1 MITSI
6 SNNIGISQ
14 VSFKAYQSANLTVLN
29 ARIALDVTAAAYLA
43 ADVIEFKFSSL
54 VMKKSNVSAVF
65 LMAFKEDPH
74 RGTILRSW
82 IKNNSLF
89 IEKTDHFDEKGP
101 LYLYVCT
108 AYVTGG
114 QHGTLVRDGGV
125 TVTFS
130 NKPNGVKPDY
140 KQCIVKENYIYLLL
154 KFNGLKSDDESLD
167 VEFDINCIPE
177 DVDIYFPLVYP
188 DNSIHQK
195 GAPMAQAHLAG
206 THFSITNSSG
216 WGLTTNE
223 GQFLQIFIAREPSE
237 SE

>member
-6 SNNIGISQ
+6 SNNIGIPQ

-54 VMKKSNVSAVF
+54 VMKKSNVSTVF

-82 IKNNSLF
+82 IKDNSLF

-140 KQCIVKENYIYLLL
+140 KQCIVKEHYIYLLL
-154 KFNGLKSDDESLD
+154 KFTGLKSDDESLV
-167 VEFDINCIPE
+167 VEFDINCI
-177 DVDIYFPLVYP
+177 
-188 DNSIHQK
+188 S
-195 GAPMAQAHLAG
+195 
-206 THFSITNSSG
+206 
-216 WGLTTNE
+216 
-223 GQFLQIFIAREPSE
+223 
-237 SE
+237 